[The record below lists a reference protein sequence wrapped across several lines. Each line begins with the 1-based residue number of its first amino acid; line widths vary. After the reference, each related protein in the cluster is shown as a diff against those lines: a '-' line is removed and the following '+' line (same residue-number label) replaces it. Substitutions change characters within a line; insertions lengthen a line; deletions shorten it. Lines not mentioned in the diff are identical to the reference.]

1 MKNFYMK
8 KIDDI
13 NSLSAISNLFEII
26 RGDKKI
32 TQIEYKELYNYGLKR
47 SLKIIK
53 QLSHK

>member
-1 MKNFYMK
+1 MYMK

-53 QLSHK
+53 QLSYK